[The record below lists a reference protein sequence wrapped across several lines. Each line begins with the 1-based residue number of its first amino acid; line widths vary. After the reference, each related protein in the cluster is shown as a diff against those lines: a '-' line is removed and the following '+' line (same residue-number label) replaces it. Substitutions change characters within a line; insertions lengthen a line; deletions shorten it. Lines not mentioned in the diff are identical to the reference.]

1 MPLEYHSFDK
11 GGRKLRIIKSDSPTS
26 EIILMDI
33 DPKEK
38 LEKIKEWVEEQKLEG
53 RECVVDFKDRIMVCV
68 RRSFPSLKTETL

>member
-1 MPLEYHSFDK
+1 MSLEYHSFDK
-11 GGRKLRIIKSDSPTS
+11 GGRKLRIIKSDPPVS

-53 RECVVDFKDRIMVCV
+53 RECMVDFKDRIMVCV
-68 RRSFPSLKTETL
+68 RRPLSSFKTETL